1 VFALTSAHRFLL
13 YRGITDFRK
22 GFDGLSGIV
31 RNELDRDP
39 ASGEVF
45 VFINRGRNRIK
56 LLQWQDGGFV
66 LYYKRL
72 EKGTIEMPISNNSD
86 STCKISWP
94 DLVMMI
100 EGIGLKRIDRRLR
113 HRLMEAS

>member
-1 VFALTSAHRFLL
+1 MFALTSAHRFLL
-13 YRGITDFRK
+13 YRGITDCRK

-31 RNELDRDP
+31 RNELNRDP

-72 EKGTIEMPISNNSD
+72 EKGTIELPLSD
-86 STCKISWP
+86 DGDEACRISWP

-100 EGIGLKRIDRRLR
+100 EGIGLKRVERRLR
-113 HRLMEAS
+113 HKLMEAS